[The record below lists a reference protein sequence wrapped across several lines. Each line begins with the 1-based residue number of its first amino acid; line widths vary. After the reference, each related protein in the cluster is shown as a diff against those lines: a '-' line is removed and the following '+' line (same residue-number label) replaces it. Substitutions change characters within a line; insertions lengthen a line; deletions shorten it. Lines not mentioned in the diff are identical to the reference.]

1 MRIIS
6 GILKGRIFRSPGG
19 KRTHPMSEKARGAI
33 FNTLGDIKGLSFLDP
48 YAGSGAIAF
57 EALSRGAKN
66 VVAIDVDKK
75 AYRSIKESAEGLGV
89 DEDEFQVVKMNC
101 KVWSNTNTARKF
113 DVIVCDPPYD
123 DIRPDVIRQ
132 LARHM
137 KGTSIFV
144 LSYPGSEEP
153 LSIQGLKLVKAQ
165 KYGDNKLIFYKSN

>member
-6 GILKGRIFRSPGG
+6 GLLKGRIFRSPGG

-33 FNTLGDIKGLSFLDP
+33 FNTLGDIEGLSFLDP

-75 AYRSIKESAEGLGV
+75 AYRSIKASADDLDV
-89 DEDEFQVVKMNC
+89 DEDEFQVIKMNC
-101 KVWSNTNTARKF
+101 KVWSNTNIDRKF

-123 DIRPDVIRQ
+123 DIRPDVIRL

-137 KGTSIFV
+137 KSTSIFV
-144 LSYPGSEEP
+144 LSYPSSEES
-153 LSIQGLKLVKAQ
+153 LDITGLVVAKAQ
-165 KYGDNKLIFYKSN
+165 KYGDIQLIFYKV